1 MFNILIPDDI
11 IIYSTTTI
19 KVFVFTKGNI
29 MSGRKY
35 ELISPY
41 YYYSVLYV
49 RPLRYFRI
57 GKER

>member
-11 IIYSTTTI
+11 IIYSTTI
-19 KVFVFTKGNI
+19 KVFGITKDNI

-35 ELISPY
+35 WLISLY

-49 RPLRYFRI
+49 RPLRYFGI